1 MTIKSPPPHVAFC
14 MILLAAV
21 VAVGLSCSSEPQ
33 SIQLRMKY
41 GSPGSSTSYK
51 FTASEVG
58 KVYGDSGLIRD
69 FDIKIEG
76 DIAYNTKDTLPGGGA
91 IILEK
96 NRWSWDEPADDSGQ
110 VKRVTREYAYNIRML
125 ANGKVDH
132 LEMIDKPSQQSEDYV
147 RNFAQQANPVFPDQK
162 VAPGYNWLQT
172 VPVEIISGAVD
183 TSKMTFKF
191 KGLARKMGRQCAV
204 LEYSG
209 NLVLPVFPNPDDTL
223 EISGIDRIDISGIS
237 YFAIDE
243 GIIITS
249 DEKRRTNRE
258 RRYVNKEGEKSRRS
272 EIESVMN
279 FELVGT
285 KEG

>member
-125 ANGKVDH
+125 ANH
-132 LEMIDKPSQQSEDYV
+132 RS
-147 RNFAQQANPVFPDQK
+147 NPRTT
-162 VAPGYNWLQT
+162 Y
-172 VPVEIISGAVD
+172 
-183 TSKMTFKF
+183 
-191 KGLARKMGRQCAV
+191 
-204 LEYSG
+204 
-209 NLVLPVFPNPDDTL
+209 
-223 EISGIDRIDISGIS
+223 GIS
-237 YFAIDE
+237 PSRPIQSFPI
-243 GIIITS
+243 
-249 DEKRRTNRE
+249 R
-258 RRYVNKEGEKSRRS
+258 KSPPVTIGCRPYRS
-272 EIESVMN
+272 KSSAGPSIRQ
-279 FELVGT
+279 
-285 KEG
+285 K